1 VTPYKPKGRRIYVV
15 KVPREN
21 KAWIP
26 ISTGSFHAATA
37 RRMQDMVD
45 RLGPKG
51 ARAWDI
57 LDRLHTRTLSV
68 GELFDR
74 WVEAGQDVEQ
84 LRQSLRAVNLEPM
97 VEEFLAAASCSKDTK
112 EHYRSLLQRLMLEG
126 EPFPVGD
133 FTTARIQKAIDDLKA
148 SNATRRKLGAVVR
161 SFANW
166 LITRGVVQNNPVAS
180 VRLPKA
186 SAPRIIYLETADAI
200 RLADVQPSPYKE
212 LSALL
217 AGSGIEVS
225 VALGLRRRD
234 VDAPNREIRA
244 AGTKT
249 HARDRVVRVADW
261 AWKYV
266 ATLLVGRL
274 PDSRL
279 FDQIPDRYTAGQ
291 VHRDAIA
298 VLEKDFP
305 IFKGYWMRDARHTF
319 AVRAMKAGTPVELIA
334 RQLGHANATLLVQVY
349 GRFLPRQD
357 ERAKWEK
364 VATAQDEAKQR
375 EASGE

>member
-1 VTPYKPKGRRIYVV
+1 MTAYRPKGRRIWTI
-15 KVPREN
+15 KVPQEGGKWR
-21 KAWIP
+21 P
-26 ISTGSFHAATA
+26 VSTGSFHAPTA
-37 RRMQDMVD
+37 RRMQEMVD
-45 RLGPKG
+45 KLGPKG
-51 ARAWDI
+51 ARAWDV
-57 LDRLHTRTLSV
+57 LERVHQNHLSL

-74 WVEAGQDVEQ
+74 WLSAKQDVDE
-84 LRQSLRAVNLEPM
+84 LRQSLRTVDLEPM
-97 VEEFLAAASCSKDTK
+97 VQRFLDAATCSEDTK
-112 EHYRSLLQRLMLEG
+112 DHYDALLRRLMPCDT
-126 EPFPVGD
+126 PFPIGE
-133 FTTARIQKAIDDLKA
+133 FTTGRVQQAIDDLKVTP
-148 SNATRRKLGAVVR
+148 ATKRKFGAVVR

-166 LITRGVVQNNPVAS
+166 LISRGVIQSNPVQS
-180 VRLPKA
+180 VRLPKP
-186 SAPRIIYLETADAI
+186 SAPRVIYLETADAI
-200 RLADVQPSPYKE
+200 KLADAQPSSYKE

-225 VALGLRRRD
+225 VALNLRRRD

-261 AWKYV
+261 AWSYV
-266 ATLLVGRL
+266 AQLLQGRL
-274 PDSRL
+274 PDSKL
-279 FDQIPDRYTAGQ
+279 FDGIPDRYTAGQ

-305 IFKGYWMRDARHTF
+305 IFKGYWMRDARHTY

-357 ERAKWEK
+357 EREKWEK
-364 VATAQDEAKQR
+364 VATAQDEAKKQ
-375 EASGE
+375 EMLP